1 MYFYFCLKLNG
12 MCLSDFFCCSHLH
25 IQAMEE
31 NGTRTTFVG
40 TGFPRNLPSLSDI
53 SIQQFYVGWYILVY
67 KFDVRYYYSLA
78 VNPGKSKC
86 NLVGSPLLER
96 SYEVK
101 MCFQCLLLSLFT

>member
-1 MYFYFCLKLNG
+1 MYFYFCLRLNG

-86 NLVGSPLLER
+86 NLVGSLLLER
-96 SYEVK
+96 LYEVK